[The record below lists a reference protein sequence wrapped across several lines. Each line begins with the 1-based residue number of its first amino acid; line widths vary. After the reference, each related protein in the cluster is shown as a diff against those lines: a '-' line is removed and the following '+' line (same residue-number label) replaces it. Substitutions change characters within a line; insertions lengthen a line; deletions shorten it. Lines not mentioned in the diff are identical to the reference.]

1 MDRRERQELD
11 RMLRAA
17 AEVVT
22 AHTLASAE
30 VPDGV
35 LEAVRGFWS
44 MSAEPAATLN
54 DAVPDERLDSWAEE
68 LLARHGF
75 RTSAFLLTDLGVA
88 PWIEFRMPPAWFS
101 SIRRAKESSWVFL
114 RSDLGAVAAVSEQEY
129 RFEFFV
135 SHLP

>member
-1 MDRRERQELD
+1 MAGELQHRLMARRERQELD

-17 AEVVT
+17 SEVVT
-22 AHTLASAE
+22 ARTLASAE

-44 MSAEPAATLN
+44 TSAEFDAALN
-54 DAVPDERLDSWAEE
+54 DDAPDELLDSWVQE

-75 RTSAFLLTDLGVA
+75 LTSAFLFT
-88 PWIEFRMPPAWFS
+88 
-101 SIRRAKESSWVFL
+101 
-114 RSDLGAVAAVSEQEY
+114 DLGAVAAVIEQEY

-135 SHLP
+135 SHLT